1 MRTKENA
8 DDYRYFPEPDIPPVE
23 ISIQRSEELKN
34 SIGELA
40 NVKLIRYIT
49 KYRLNEKD
57 AQYIC
62 SDPELASFFDRCVQ
76 SARFSPLDYSRRIMS
91 ELAKYLNDT
100 NKSFEDTKLD
110 VKRFNELMEE
120 VDKGSISNSAFK
132 KAFIALAET
141 DLDVKK
147 IINDLGLLQLADEN
161 ELERIAE
168 RVLKENPKSADDYK
182 RGKTNALG
190 YLMGQCMKISN
201 GKANPVRMKEILLS
215 HLAKK

>member
-1 MRTKENA
+1 
-8 DDYRYFPEPDIPPVE
+8 
-23 ISIQRSEELKN
+23 
-34 SIGELA
+34 
-40 NVKLIRYIT
+40 
-49 KYRLNEKD
+49 
-57 AQYIC
+57 
-62 SDPELASFFDRCVQ
+62 
-76 SARFSPLDYSRRIMS
+76 
-91 ELAKYLNDT
+91 
-100 NKSFEDTKLD
+100 
-110 VKRFNELMEE
+110 MEE

-168 RVLKENPKSADDYK
+168 RVLKENPNSADDYK

>member
-1 MRTKENA
+1 M
-8 DDYRYFPEPDIPPVE
+8 
-23 ISIQRSEELKN
+23 
-34 SIGELA
+34 
-40 NVKLIRYIT
+40 
-49 KYRLNEKD
+49 
-57 AQYIC
+57 
-62 SDPELASFFDRCVQ
+62 
-76 SARFSPLDYSRRIMS
+76 
-91 ELAKYLNDT
+91 
-100 NKSFEDTKLD
+100 
-110 VKRFNELMEE
+110 
-120 VDKGSISNSAFK
+120 
-132 KAFIALAET
+132 
-141 DLDVKK
+141 LDVKK